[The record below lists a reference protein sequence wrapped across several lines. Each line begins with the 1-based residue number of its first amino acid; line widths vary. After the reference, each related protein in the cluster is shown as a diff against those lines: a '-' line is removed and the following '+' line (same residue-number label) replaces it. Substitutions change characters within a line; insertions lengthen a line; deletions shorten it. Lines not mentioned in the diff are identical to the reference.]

1 MPFQTASS
9 ALAGLKKGFDIV
21 AENIATSKNNG
32 IKPKS
37 FTFLNTVSG
46 RINAGSYSPNT
57 VECYVTQNNNLL
69 GPLKEGTSDT
79 HMAFD
84 SPKGF
89 FVVADSTDPANRKIL
104 FTRDGDFTPDAD
116 GNLRNSAGFF
126 LMGWQL
132 DDDGNIPAGTN
143 TSVTDSL
150 AVVNVTSV
158 SGTFTETTNM
168 DIQVNLPET
177 QINGDA
183 LPVGFA
189 HQVNSR
195 AVDSLGISH
204 DVLITYRKTAN
215 PLEWDITV
223 TSADAAAGGITQIG
237 GANDTNPYDN
247 VTVQFDNTG
256 RLVSYNGVA
265 AETSPPQI
273 RINWANTA
281 AQDSIVSL
289 DFGQPGA
296 SNAIRIMGNQAITVQ
311 NDDNGRG
318 FSTVE
323 GTYIDPEGTVFSVFR
338 NSDKQKTFKV
348 AVANFNAPNELAP
361 ESGNAFSV
369 TGDSGNY
376 VLGKA
381 NDAGFARIISG
392 KLEGNPTN
400 LAEELTKMI
409 ELQHLYAGN
418 VRSIQAEDDMLK
430 KLGQI

>member
-46 RINAGSYSPNT
+46 NINSGSYSPNT
-57 VECYVTQNNNLL
+57 VSCHVTQNNNLL

-89 FVVADSTDPANRKIL
+89 FVVTDGQRIL
-104 FTRDGDFTPDAD
+104 YTRDGDFTPDAD
-116 GNLRNSAGFF
+116 GNLKNSAGYF
-126 LMGWQL
+126 LMGWKL
-132 DDDGNIPAGTN
+132 DDNGNIPAGTN

-150 AVVNVTSV
+150 EIVNVTSV
-158 SGTFTETTNM
+158 SGTFTETTEM
-168 DIQVNLPET
+168 HVQVNLPA
-177 QINGDA
+177 DA
-183 LPVGFA
+183 AVGFT
-189 HQVNSR
+189 HQVNTRS
-195 AVDSLGISH
+195 VDSLGISH
-204 DVLITYRKTAN
+204 DVLVTYRKTAN
-215 PLEWDITV
+215 PLEWDVTIT
-223 TSADAAAGGITQIG
+223 ADDAAPGGVTQVG
-237 GANDTNPYDN
+237 GANNGAAYDN
-247 VTVQFDNTG
+247 VTIQFDNDG
-256 RLVSYNGVA
+256 RLVSFNGVP
-265 AETSPPQI
+265 AETTPPQVNI
-273 RINWANTA
+273 DWLSTDAGNSQITMNFGA
-281 AQDSIVSL
+281 A
-289 DFGQPGA
+289 GA
-296 SNAIRIMGNQAITVQ
+296 SDAIRIMGDQPITVQ

-323 GTYIDPEGTVFSVFR
+323 GTYVDAEGTVFSVFR
-338 NSDKQKTFKV
+338 NSDKQQTFKV

-369 TGDSGNY
+369 TGNSGNY

-392 KLEGNPTN
+392 QLEGNPTN

-409 ELQHLYAGN
+409 ELQHLFAGN
-418 VRSIQAEDDMLK
+418 VRSIQAEDEMLK

>member
-46 RINAGSYSPNT
+46 RLNAGSYSPNT
-57 VECYVTQNNNLL
+57 VACKVTQNNNLL

-84 SPKGF
+84 SPKGYF
-89 FVVADSTDPANRKIL
+89 AVADSTDPANRKIL

-116 GNLRNSAGFF
+116 GNLKNSAGYF
-126 LMGWQL
+126 LMGWKL
-132 DDDGNIPAGTN
+132 NDAGNIPPGTN

-150 AVVNVTSV
+150 EVVNVTSV
-158 SGTFTETTNM
+158 SGTFTQTTNM
-168 DIQVNLPET
+168 DIQVNLPA
-177 QINGDA
+177 DA
-183 LPVGFA
+183 VAGQT

-204 DVLITYRKTAN
+204 DVLVTYTKTAN
-215 PLEWDITV
+215 PLEWDV
-223 TSADAAAGGITQIG
+223 TISAVDAAPGGVLQVG
-237 GANDTNPYDN
+237 GANNGAAYN
-247 VTVQFDNTG
+247 NMTVQFDATG
-256 RLVSYNGVA
+256 RLVSYNGVP
-265 AETSPPQI
+265 AETVPPQVSI
-273 RINWANTA
+273 DWLSTA
-281 AQDSIVSL
+281 ASNSLITL
-289 DFGQPGA
+289 DFGAVGA
-296 SNAIRIMGNQAITVQ
+296 SDAIRIMGDQAITVQ

-323 GTYIDPEGTVFSVFR
+323 GTYIDAEGTVFSVFR
-338 NSDKQKTFKV
+338 NSDKQSTFMV
-348 AVANFNAPNELAP
+348 GVVNFNAPNELAP

-369 TGDSGNY
+369 TGESGNY

>member
-9 ALAGLKKGFDIV
+9 ALSGLKKGFDIV
-21 AENIATSKNNG
+21 AENIANSKNNG
-32 IKPKS
+32 IKQKS

-46 RINAGSYSPNT
+46 RLNAGSYSPNT
-57 VECYVTQNNNLL
+57 VDCHVMQNNNLL

-89 FVVADSTDPANRKIL
+89 FVVGDTIDPSSRKIL
-104 FTRDGDFTPDAD
+104 YTRDGDFTPDAN
-116 GNLRNSAGFF
+116 GNLKNSAGYY
-126 LMGWQL
+126 LMGWEL
-132 DDDGNIPAGTN
+132 DDNGNIPAGTN

-150 AVVNVTSV
+150 SVVNVTSV
-158 SGTFTETTNM
+158 SGTFTPTTQI
-168 DIQVNLPET
+168 DVQVNLPA
-177 QINGDA
+177 DA
-183 LPVGFA
+183 NTADF

-204 DVLITYRKTAN
+204 DVLLTYRKTAN
-215 PLEWDITV
+215 PLEWDISIT
-223 TSADAAAGGITQIG
+223 APDAAVGGITQVG
-237 GANDTNPYDN
+237 GANAGAAYNN
-247 VTVQFDNTG
+247 MLIQFNANGRVTH
-256 RLVSYNGVA
+256 YNGVP
-265 AETSPPQI
+265 AEVVPPQM
-273 RINWANTA
+273 RIDWNSTPAN
-281 AQDSIVSL
+281 DSVIIL
-289 DFGQPGA
+289 NFGTVGA
-296 SNAIRIMGNQAITVQ
+296 SDAIRIMGNQAITVQ
-311 NDDNGRG
+311 NNDNGRG

-323 GTYIDPEGTVFSVFR
+323 GTFVDAEGTVFSVFR
-338 NSDKQKTFKV
+338 NSDKQRTFKV
-348 AVANFNAPNELAP
+348 AVANFNAPNELSP

-369 TGDSGNY
+369 TGNSGNY
-376 VLGKA
+376 VLGRA